1 VSPNLVDWALAE
13 RIAAAV
19 GSRGRDGA
27 SPPALGRDP
36 FAAAAVEAACSR
48 ATDEVIAYTGLRPAT
63 PPPHPEPVGRTAWA
77 ANALA
82 LLRELGGELDQRAA
96 GAIDAPG
103 GFGRLAR
110 PAVGVGL
117 AAEAGAVAGYASRK
131 VLGQYDIS
139 LIDPERPPR
148 LLFVVPNLRVAQV
161 QLDADP
167 AIFLHWVALHET
179 THAVQF
185 AAVPW
190 LREHVADL
198 VRRLVG
204 GAADW
209 VQSGGLRQAAARL
222 ARSDPRRLGGA
233 ILRGELARA
242 LANPEQ
248 GPLVD
253 GLQATMAVIEGHA
266 EHVMDAAAA
275 DRGGEHAVLRERL
288 EARRRSRTGLDALVG
303 RLLGLDLKL
312 RQYRLGKGFCD
323 SITEA
328 AGVDGLNRVWQS
340 PDALPDLGELE
351 RPREW
356 MARVELV
363 QATA

>member
-1 VSPNLVDWALAE
+1 MSANLVDWALAE

-27 SPPALGRDP
+27 SPPAVGRDP
-36 FAAAAVEAACSR
+36 FAAAAVEAACAR

-63 PPPHPEPVGRTAWA
+63 PPPPPEAVGRTAWA

-82 LLRELGGELDQRAA
+82 LLRELGGELDRRAD
-96 GAIDAPG
+96 GAMDAPG
-103 GFGRLAR
+103 GLGRLAR
-110 PAVGVGL
+110 TAVGAGL

-139 LIDPERPPR
+139 LVDPGRPPR

-167 AIFLHWVALHET
+167 ATFLHWVALHET

-209 VQSGGLRQAAARL
+209 LQSGGLRQAAARL
-222 ARSDPRRLGGA
+222 ARSDPRRIGDA

-253 GLQATMAVIEGHA
+253 RLQATMAVIEGHA

-275 DRGGEHAVLRERL
+275 DLGGEYAVLRERL

-303 RLLGLDLKL
+303 RLLGLELKL

-323 SITEA
+323 TVAEGS
-328 AGVDGLNRVWQS
+328 GVDGLGRVWRS
-340 PDALPDLGELE
+340 PETLPDLAELE

-356 MARVELV
+356 MTRVELV
-363 QATA
+363 PAAA

>member
-1 VSPNLVDWALAE
+1 MSTNLVDWALAE

-27 SPPALGRDP
+27 SPPTLGRDP
-36 FAAAAVEAACSR
+36 FATAGVEAACAR

-63 PPPHPEPVGRTAWA
+63 TPPPPEPVGRTAWA

-96 GAIDAPG
+96 DAMDRPQG
-103 GFGRLAR
+103 LGRLGR
-110 PAVGVGL
+110 LVVGAGL

-139 LIDPERPPR
+139 LVDPRRPPR

-161 QLDADP
+161 QLEADP
-167 AIFLHWVALHET
+167 ATFLHWVALHET
-179 THAVQF
+179 THGVQF

-209 VQSGGLRQAAARL
+209 LQSGGLRQAAARL
-222 ARSDPRRLGGA
+222 ARTDPRRIGGA

-242 LANPEQ
+242 LADPEQ

-253 GLQATMAVIEGHA
+253 RLQATMAVIEGHA
-266 EHVMDAAAA
+266 EHVMDAVAA
-275 DRGGEHAVLRERL
+275 DLGGEHAVLRERL

-303 RLLGLDLKL
+303 RLLGLELKL

-323 SITEA
+323 SIAEA
-328 AGVDGLNRVWQS
+328 VGVDGLNRVWQN
-340 PDALPDLGELE
+340 PENLPDLGELE

-356 MARVELV
+356 MGRVELV
-363 QATA
+363 PATA